1 MKNIRLER
9 LQLLDKAT
17 THTLPCQMSPGQEAR
32 ASSPQGHRSTP
43 APATAMGGKGGA
55 VKTPLSPGFYDF
67 LLEGLRSS
75 KRTSGDG
82 QQGTTRC
89 R

>member
-17 THTLPCQMSPGQEAR
+17 THTPPCQMSPGQEAR
-32 ASSPQGHRSTP
+32 ASSPQGHCSMP
-43 APATAMGGKGGA
+43 APATAVGGKGGA
-55 VKTPLSPGFYDF
+55 VKTPLSPGFYG
-67 LLEGLRSS
+67 LLPERLRSS
-75 KRTSGDG
+75 RRTSGDG
-82 QQGTTRC
+82 QLGTTRC